1 MLRLG
6 LQIPNF
12 TYPGV
17 TTAELFE
24 RVATVA
30 VTAERSGFDTVMV
43 MDHFFQL
50 PMLGDPHD
58 EMFEA
63 YTLLGALAA
72 RTERVQLGTLV
83 TGVTYRNPAF
93 LAKQVTGLDVISR
106 GRAFLGIGAAWYAE
120 EHHALGF
127 DFPPVAERFER
138 LEEALHIC
146 RAMFNGE
153 RPTFVGKHYRVHD
166 AANVPGPVRPEGI
179 PVMVGGSGERKTLR
193 IAARHA
199 DLWNTTAPFRELPHK
214 IEVLARHCADIGRDP
229 GAIAKSPLGSLF
241 LADTMEA
248 AKAKQYATLRRRG
261 IDPDQLDEAGWREIG
276 ARQVVGDPDS
286 VAEQVR
292 DLLALGCDGVCFN
305 MPADGW
311 EPEAVARAGEL
322 LTPLVNG

>member
-17 TTAELFE
+17 ATAELFE

-43 MDHFFQL
+43 MDHFYQL
-50 PMLGDPHD
+50 PMLGNPHD

-93 LAKQVTGLDVISR
+93 LAKQATALDVISS

-229 GAIAKSPLGSLF
+229 GTIAKSSLGSLF
-241 LADTMEA
+241 LADSMEA
-248 AKAKQYATLRRRG
+248 AKAKQHATLRRRG

-322 LTPLVNG
+322 LAPLVNC